1 MSDNIEK
8 VIDAIKAFTKNA
20 EKMKWNFYKQYP
32 YSVSKI
38 LDHLKKPFDKDA
50 VAQKTYDKYFND
62 PESKYYHKSVQ
73 EILTMW
79 EEKAAKGRANG
90 RALDDFIGLVLDEH
104 APMEKLAEYMSDLP
118 EVAQNKCNSYYN
130 FYKSSIENKLVFLC
144 REQVLAHNDLK
155 VNGRLDA
162 MFCYNNN
169 ILLIDWKNTE
179 KIESSNKF
187 EKMLGPLYEY
197 DACDLNSYTMQVY
210 IYKYILRNVYHLYDV
225 NIVPLIVQVSEY
237 EVKTYQPII
246 EYSDELV
253 RKCIDFA
260 IAAIDEE
267 KKGSTDNK

>member
-1 MSDNIEK
+1 MSDNIEN
-8 VIDAIKAFTKNA
+8 VIDNIKAFTKNA
-20 EKMKWNFYKQYP
+20 ESMKWDFYKKYP

-38 LDHLKKPFDKDA
+38 LNHLKKPFDTDA
-50 VAQKTYDKYFND
+50 VAQKTYNKYFND

-79 EEKAAKGRANG
+79 KEKSEKGRANG
-90 RALDDFIGLVLDEH
+90 RVLDDFIGLVLDEH
-104 APMEKLAEYMSDLP
+104 APIEKLAKYMSDLP

-130 FYKSSIENKLVFLC
+130 FYKSSIENKLEFLC
-144 REQVLAHNDLK
+144 REQVLAHTDLK

-179 KIESSNKF
+179 KIETSSKF

-210 IYKYILRNVYHLYDV
+210 IYKYILRTVYHLYDV
-225 NIVPLIVQVSEY
+225 NIVPLIVQVSEH

-267 KKGSTDNK
+267 NKANIDTK